1 VASHAGEAT
10 TLSRRKVK
18 NALFSLLALAAIFI
32 SMVTLAGLLIDL
44 VGRGGSSL
52 DTQFLTSSPSRIPA
66 KAGILPA
73 LVGTLWVT
81 LLVAL
86 ITLPIGIGAAIYLEE
101 YAGRGR
107 IARLLKINI
116 SNLAGVPSIVYGIFG
131 LAIFVR
137 GLDLGRT
144 VFAASLT
151 LSLLILP
158 VVIISSAEALKAV
171 PPSQREAAYA
181 LGATRWQVIR
191 RALLPAAA
199 PGILTGIVL
208 AVARAVGETAPLILI
223 GAVTFVTFVPT
234 NPFEDKYTV
243 LILIGAVTFVTF
255 VPTNPFEDEYTVLPI
270 QIFNWANR
278 PQEAFLEISAAAILV
293 LIALMLLLNGA
304 AIYLRARLSRGL
316 QW

>member
-1 VASHAGEAT
+1 MTSPLETTPRAGEAT
-10 TLSRRKVK
+10 TLTSRRVK
-18 NALFSLLALAAIFI
+18 NALFSLLAFAAILI
-32 SMVTLAGLLIDL
+32 SMVTLAGLLVDL

-52 DTQFLTSSPSRIPA
+52 DSQFLTSSPSRIPA

-73 LVGTLWVT
+73 LIGTLWVT
-81 LLVAL
+81 ILVAL
-86 ITLPIGIGAAIYLEE
+86 ITFPIGIGAAIYLEE

-208 AVARAVGETAPLILI
+208 AVGRAVGETAPLILI

-234 NPFEDKYTV
+234 NPFEDK
-243 LILIGAVTFVTF
+243 
-255 VPTNPFEDEYTVLPI
+255 YTVLPI

>member
-1 VASHAGEAT
+1 MTNPTRVASHAGEAT
-10 TLSRRKVK
+10 TLNRRKVK

-243 LILIGAVTFVTF
+243 L
-255 VPTNPFEDEYTVLPI
+255 PI

>member
-151 LSLLILP
+151 SL
-158 VVIISSAEALKAV
+158 K
-171 PPSQREAAYA
+171 
-181 LGATRWQVIR
+181 GC
-191 RALLPAAA
+191 PAKPA
-199 PGILTGIVL
+199 
-208 AVARAVGETAPLILI
+208 
-223 GAVTFVTFVPT
+223 
-234 NPFEDKYTV
+234 
-243 LILIGAVTFVTF
+243 
-255 VPTNPFEDEYTVLPI
+255 
-270 QIFNWANR
+270 
-278 PQEAFLEISAAAILV
+278 
-293 LIALMLLLNGA
+293 
-304 AIYLRARLSRGL
+304 
-316 QW
+316 

>member
-1 VASHAGEAT
+1 MTNPTRAASRAGEAT

-223 GAVTFVTFVPT
+223 GAVTFVTFVPS
-234 NPFEDKYTV
+234 NPFEDK
-243 LILIGAVTFVTF
+243 
-255 VPTNPFEDEYTVLPI
+255 YTVLPI

>member
-1 VASHAGEAT
+1 MTNPTRTASHVGGAT

-81 LLVAL
+81 VLVAL

-243 LILIGAVTFVTF
+243 L
-255 VPTNPFEDEYTVLPI
+255 PI

-304 AIYLRARLSRGL
+304 AIFLRARLSRGL

>member
-1 VASHAGEAT
+1 MTSPIGTTPRAGEPT
-10 TLSRRKVK
+10 TLTSRRVK
-18 NALFSLLALAAIFI
+18 NALFSLLAFAAILI

-86 ITLPIGIGAAIYLEE
+86 ITFPIGIAAAIYLEE

-208 AVARAVGETAPLILI
+208 AVGRAVGETAPLILI

-234 NPFEDKYTV
+234 NPFEDK
-243 LILIGAVTFVTF
+243 
-255 VPTNPFEDEYTVLPI
+255 YTVLPI

>member
-1 VASHAGEAT
+1 MTNPTRAASHAGEAT

-137 GLDLGRT
+137 GFDLGRT

-243 LILIGAVTFVTF
+243 L
-255 VPTNPFEDEYTVLPI
+255 PI

>member
-1 VASHAGEAT
+1 
-10 TLSRRKVK
+10 
-18 NALFSLLALAAIFI
+18 
-32 SMVTLAGLLIDL
+32 M
-44 VGRGGSSL
+44 
-52 DTQFLTSSPSRIPA
+52 
-66 KAGILPA
+66 
-73 LVGTLWVT
+73 LVGTLWVP

-86 ITLPIGIGAAIYLEE
+86 LTLPIGIGAAFYLEE

-243 LILIGAVTFVTF
+243 L
-255 VPTNPFEDEYTVLPI
+255 PI

-293 LIALMLLLNGA
+293 LVALMLLFNGA

>member
-1 VASHAGEAT
+1 MRAGEPT
-10 TLSRRKVK
+10 TLSSRKVK

-44 VGRGGSSL
+44 VARGGSSL
-52 DTQFLTSSPSRIPA
+52 DTQFLTSSPSRITA

-171 PPSQREAAYA
+171 P
-181 LGATRWQVIR
+181 RWQVIR

-223 GAVTFVTFVPT
+223 GAVTFVTFVPS
-234 NPFEDKYTV
+234 NPFEDK
-243 LILIGAVTFVTF
+243 
-255 VPTNPFEDEYTVLPI
+255 YTVLPI

>member
-1 VASHAGEAT
+1 MTNPTRAASHAGEAT
-10 TLSRRKVK
+10 TLNRRKVK

-223 GAVTFVTFVPT
+223 GAV
-234 NPFEDKYTV
+234 K
-243 LILIGAVTFVTF
+243 
-255 VPTNPFEDEYTVLPI
+255 
-270 QIFNWANR
+270 
-278 PQEAFLEISAAAILV
+278 
-293 LIALMLLLNGA
+293 
-304 AIYLRARLSRGL
+304 
-316 QW
+316 

>member
-1 VASHAGEAT
+1 MNMTNPTRVASHAGEAT

-81 LLVAL
+81 VLVAL

-243 LILIGAVTFVTF
+243 L
-255 VPTNPFEDEYTVLPI
+255 PI

>member
-1 VASHAGEAT
+1 MTSSTKPGSGLGDTA

-18 NALFSLLALAAIFI
+18 SALFSLLALAAIFI
-32 SMVTLAGLLIDL
+32 SMVTLAGLLVDL
-44 VGRGGSSL
+44 VARGGASL
-52 DTQFLTSSPSRIPA
+52 DPQFLTSSPSRIPA

-107 IARLLKINI
+107 LARLLKINI

-191 RALLPAAA
+191 RALIPAAA

-234 NPFEDKYTV
+234 NPFEDK
-243 LILIGAVTFVTF
+243 
-255 VPTNPFEDEYTVLPI
+255 YTVLPI

>member
-1 VASHAGEAT
+1 MTNPTRAASHAGEAT
-10 TLSRRKVK
+10 TLNRRKVK

-243 LILIGAVTFVTF
+243 L
-255 VPTNPFEDEYTVLPI
+255 PI

>member
-1 VASHAGEAT
+1 
-10 TLSRRKVK
+10 VK
-18 NALFSLLALAAIFI
+18 NALFSLLAFAAILI
-32 SMVTLAGLLIDL
+32 SMVTLAGLLVDL

-52 DTQFLTSSPSRIPA
+52 DSQFLTSSPSRIPA

-73 LVGTLWVT
+73 LIGTLWVT
-81 LLVAL
+81 ILVAL
-86 ITLPIGIGAAIYLEE
+86 ITFPIGIGAAIYLEE

-208 AVARAVGETAPLILI
+208 AVGRAVGETAPLILI

-234 NPFEDKYTV
+234 NPFEDK
-243 LILIGAVTFVTF
+243 
-255 VPTNPFEDEYTVLPI
+255 YTVLPI

>member
-1 VASHAGEAT
+1 MTSPVETTPRVGEPT
-10 TLSRRKVK
+10 TLTSRRVK
-18 NALFSLLALAAIFI
+18 NALFSLLAFAAILI
-32 SMVTLAGLLIDL
+32 SMVTLAGLLVDL

-52 DTQFLTSSPSRIPA
+52 DSQFLTSSPSRIPA

-73 LVGTLWVT
+73 LIGTLWVT
-81 LLVAL
+81 ILVAL
-86 ITLPIGIGAAIYLEE
+86 ITFPIGIGAAIYLEE

-208 AVARAVGETAPLILI
+208 AVGRAVGETAPLILI

-234 NPFEDKYTV
+234 NPFEDK
-243 LILIGAVTFVTF
+243 
-255 VPTNPFEDEYTVLPI
+255 YTVLPI

>member
-1 VASHAGEAT
+1 MTNPTRAASHAGEAT
-10 TLSRRKVK
+10 TLNRRKIK

-243 LILIGAVTFVTF
+243 L
-255 VPTNPFEDEYTVLPI
+255 PI

-278 PQEAFLEISAAAILV
+278 PQGAFLEISAAAILV

>member
-1 VASHAGEAT
+1 MTNPTRVASHAGEAT
-10 TLSRRKVK
+10 TLNRRKVK
-18 NALFSLLALAAIFI
+18 NALFSLLALAAIFV

-81 LLVAL
+81 IFVAL

-243 LILIGAVTFVTF
+243 L
-255 VPTNPFEDEYTVLPI
+255 PI

-293 LIALMLLLNGA
+293 LIALMLLLNGV

>member
-1 VASHAGEAT
+1 MTNPSRAALHSGETT
-10 TLSRRKVK
+10 TLNRRKVK
-18 NALFSLLALAAIFI
+18 NALFSLLALAAIFV

-52 DTQFLTSSPSRIPA
+52 DAQFLTSSPSRIPA

-81 LLVAL
+81 VLVAL

-243 LILIGAVTFVTF
+243 L
-255 VPTNPFEDEYTVLPI
+255 PI